1 MHKPFIGTVVAAVL
15 LTSCSSCMMESELV
29 SVWGGDVEAPK
40 LVEVRTLTSREVEAL
55 FTVPVTVVSARVQTG
70 GEAGTPVGT
79 GWESGDEGRSVR
91 FILEKGL
98 GIGETAILSVQ
109 VEDGGGN
116 SLSFSA
122 PFTGF
127 NERPAC
133 LRINEI
139 RTEYDKP
146 KVEYVEFIA
155 IEAGNLA
162 GLEIQN
168 AMNADHPRWEFPAAE
183 VAAGD
188 YVVWHLRSLE
198 EGLVDETGE
207 TDVSAG
213 CDADPEA
220 RDFWDTQTKAPLKK
234 NNVIILR
241 ERKGGKILDAVLLA
255 EAGKDAWPD
264 DALRLAAEEAVSSG
278 AWGPTALVT
287 DAVVSTGTTP
297 TRTIGR
303 NERSDDS
310 NTAPDWA
317 VCPTGKKSPG
327 SANAPF
333 PGSP

>member
-1 MHKPFIGTVVAAVL
+1 MQKTVVGAILAAAL
-15 LTSCSSCMMESELV
+15 CTSCSSCMMESEVV
-29 SVWGGDVEAPK
+29 SVWGGDVEVPK

-55 FTVPVTVVSARVQTG
+55 FTVPVTVVSASVQMG
-70 GEAGTPVGT
+70 DEGGTPIGT
-79 GWESGDEGRSVR
+79 GWESGEGGKSAL
-91 FILEKGL
+91 FLLESGL
-98 GIGETAILSVQ
+98 GIGVSAILSVV
-109 VEDGGGN
+109 VEDNGGN

-146 KVEYVEFIA
+146 KVEYVEFFVTA
-155 IEAGNLA
+155 AGNLA

-168 AMNADHPRWEFPAAE
+168 SMNVDHTFWEFPAAE
-183 VAAGD
+183 VAKGD

-198 EGLVDETGE
+198 EGLVNETGE
-207 TDVSAG
+207 TDASAG
-213 CDADPEA
+213 CDANPEA

-234 NNVIILR
+234 NNVILLR
-241 ERKGGKILDAVLLA
+241 ERKGGKILDAVPYI

-264 DALRLAAEEAVSSG
+264 DALAFAAEEAVGAG

-287 DAVVSTGTTP
+287 DAVISTGTTP

-303 NERSDDS
+303 NERSDDANLAS
-310 NTAPDWA
+310 DWA

-327 SANAPF
+327 SVNFPF

>member
-1 MHKPFIGTVVAAVL
+1 MYKPFVGTVIAAAL
-15 LTSCSSCMMESELV
+15 LSSCSSCMMESELV
-29 SVWGGDVEAPK
+29 SVWGGDVEVPK
-40 LVEVRTLTSREVEAL
+40 LVEVRTLTSREVEAR
-55 FTVPVTVVSARVQTG
+55 FTVPVAVVSARVQTG
-70 GEAGTPVGT
+70 GEGGILINT
-79 GWESGDEGRSVR
+79 GWESGDEGRTAR
-91 FILEKGL
+91 FILDEGL
-98 GIGETAILSVQ
+98 GIGKTAILSVL

-146 KVEYVEFIA
+146 KVEYVEFIV

-168 AMNADHPRWEFPAAE
+168 AMNAEHTWWEFPAAE
-183 VAAGD
+183 VAKGD
-188 YVVWHLRSLE
+188 FVVWHLRSLE

-213 CDADPEA
+213 CDASPEA

-241 ERKGGKILDAVLLA
+241 ERKGGSILDAVLLV

-264 DALRLAAEEAVSSG
+264 DALKLAAEEAVSSG

-303 NERSDDS
+303 NEHSDDAD
-310 NTAPDWA
+310 TASDWA

-327 SANAPF
+327 SANVPF